1 MKRPQEIR
9 AAPREWIALLRV
21 TYESLRRQKIGDLTL
36 YGSQSMS
43 LYMRNPLRS
52 KDLDLLSS
60 QVSLHQIE
68 GLAERLSEIKKVE
81 HKTTTVQTRRFDD
94 RKMTTYAIELRV
106 AGKPFFV
113 ELFDRILDG
122 RPLSILQP
130 YVEPRKRW
138 GFEIWSPNREATV
151 ALRLAFRQPEGITRL
166 NAVRLNSFIQE
177 NLGFLNFKL
186 IASILKEWG
195 IEEWVEKNLVSLY
208 SRNRMRIINDQKIVH
223 EIEKKMKRI
232 Y

>member
-21 TYESLRRQKIGDLTL
+21 TYEFLRRQKIGDLTL